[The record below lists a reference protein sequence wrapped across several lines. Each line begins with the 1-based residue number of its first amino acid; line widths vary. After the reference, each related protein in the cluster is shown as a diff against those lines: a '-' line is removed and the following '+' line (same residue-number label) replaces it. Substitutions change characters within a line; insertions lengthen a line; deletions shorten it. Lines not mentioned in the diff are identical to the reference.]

1 MQHTHAN
8 QEEEMGS
15 QMYFVAPSVP
25 LPALLAQAT
34 L

>member
-15 QMYFVAPSVP
+15 QMYFVAPSVS
-25 LPALLAQAT
+25 LLALLAPGT